1 MSNKA
6 FTLIELLAVIV
17 ILAIIALIAVPIV
30 VNIIDDSKKSSNEE
44 SIKMY
49 GKAIE
54 NAAGNY
60 FLKHP
65 EKKNVTVQNLK
76 DENLINYDGSIVEC
90 KVEKIY
96 KSGKIY
102 LKDCTVGGT
111 KVDYTYGEESYKDY
125 IHLIEDADP
134 IGLSPGDKYTY
145 EVNDNDTFYFYIL
158 SIEENQ
164 VNLIMDRNIC
174 GSETDANSTIN
185 GVPAT
190 EQDKCTIAW
199 RKVNADNSNGPVT
212 AMQGLYNATKNWTN
226 VPNMNLE
233 YLDEGHLGNGSNGYE
248 KIATTQAGIKIISR
262 DGTELTRNGNQTPV
276 ILFIEGKPL
285 KARLPK
291 FSEIEMYYYDGRHC
305 SKTGR
310 CPAWLVDNLE
320 IYSTYYSE
328 DTHIQGIKGYWL
340 LSSDSNN
347 SYGALFVYYTG
358 NLVSAHTFVSGD
370 YGIRPVITVP
380 ISNF

>member
-1 MSNKA
+1 MSSKA

-30 VNIIDDSKKSSNEE
+30 VNIINDSKKSSNEE

-76 DENLINYDGSIVEC
+76 DENLINYDGAQVEC
-90 KVEKIY
+90 KIEKIY

-125 IHLIEDADP
+125 IHLVEDAEP

-145 EVNDNDTFYFYIL
+145 DVNDTDTFYFYIL
-158 SIEENQ
+158 SIEDNQ

-174 GSETDANSTIN
+174 ENGTGNYTEENNYCKYAYESSNIN
-185 GVPAT
+185 AY
-190 EQDKCTIAW
+190 
-199 RKVNADNSNGPVT
+199 GPVT
-212 AMQGLYNATKNWTN
+212 AMIKLYNATKKWTN

-233 YLDEGHLGNGSNGYE
+233 YNDIVDQINSGYNDDITYGYTGITIMDGTGYITFKNGNTQNIKFIDNIPIVSRFPKYGEVINVGCSQNQGSCPVWLVENMTYWDGSNNKYL
-248 KIATTQAGIKIISR
+248 INNNT
-262 DGTELTRNGNQTPV
+262 
-276 ILFIEGKPL
+276 
-285 KARLPK
+285 
-291 FSEIEMYYYDGRHC
+291 
-305 SKTGR
+305 
-310 CPAWLVDNLE
+310 E
-320 IYSTYYSE
+320 IYQNKIV
-328 DTHIQGIKGYWL
+328 DYWL
-340 LSSDSNN
+340 LSSYPGVSNRARKIFCAGHIT
-347 SYGALFVYYTG
+347 SDQTAE
-358 NLVSAHTFVSGD
+358 SS
-370 YGIRPVITVP
+370 GIRPVITVP